1 MAVDE
6 KELEKFVAP
15 AYPEVFASGV
25 IINGFTPLNDR
36 STDSLAE
43 AARQFKVDV
52 IIIVDYEMLANR
64 LKNQLKDLPQ
74 IQIIQV
80 PKSGGVQSVE
90 YDEKSMHERYRDAFS
105 AGGQLSITEIYQRL
119 HVYEKYQEY
128 FRGKHYLSFSK
139 HDQAKLQEL
148 YGLDTGLSRNEFD
161 P

>member
-1 MAVDE
+1 MTVDE

-64 LKNQLKDLPQ
+64 LKNQLKDLP
-74 IQIIQV
+74 
-80 PKSGGVQSVE
+80 
-90 YDEKSMHERYRDAFS
+90 
-105 AGGQLSITEIYQRL
+105 
-119 HVYEKYQEY
+119 
-128 FRGKHYLSFSK
+128 
-139 HDQAKLQEL
+139 
-148 YGLDTGLSRNEFD
+148 
-161 P
+161 

>member
-1 MAVDE
+1 VTVDE

-119 HVYEKYQEY
+119 HVYEKY
-128 FRGKHYLSFSK
+128 
-139 HDQAKLQEL
+139 
-148 YGLDTGLSRNEFD
+148 
-161 P
+161 